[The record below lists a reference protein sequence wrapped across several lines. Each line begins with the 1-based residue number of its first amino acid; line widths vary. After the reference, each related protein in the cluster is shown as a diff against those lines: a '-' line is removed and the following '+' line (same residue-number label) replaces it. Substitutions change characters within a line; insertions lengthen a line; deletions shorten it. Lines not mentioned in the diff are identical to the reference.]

1 MASSWV
7 RRSVS
12 GLFSNPPEAELFP
25 VIFRRFP
32 PAEPVGNTF
41 CFVVRN
47 FSGYFYFSRW
57 PGGTVHRRTLP
68 AIIGRAVRVLSRPAA
83 LHVGS
88 IILSSSGAWSCLR
101 LPTARSTLVRFVAS
115 VPGKDR
121 RSLAFSRWP
130 GRSEVRRMFSAPIG
144 RVPLTPAG
152 MSGGTFGS
160 HRPLPPWKMTI
171 TLRAHIA
178 FVASVPGKSRQ
189 SLIFGLYG
197 FGVL

>member
-1 MASSWV
+1 MASGNTS
-7 RRSVS
+7 SVS
-12 GLFSNPPEAELFP
+12 
-25 VIFRRFP
+25 

-41 CFVVRN
+41 CFVVLN
-47 FSGYFYFSRW
+47 FSGYFHFSRW

-115 VPGKDR
+115 VPGKNR
-121 RSLAFSRWP
+121 RSLAFSRCP
-130 GRSEVRRMFSAPIG
+130 GLVWRRRELAAAICARIPVAGIISTSAL
-144 RVPLTPAG
+144 RQRRRLVALRL
-152 MSGGTFGS
+152 
-160 HRPLPPWKMTI
+160 RPV
-171 TLRAHIA
+171 IA
-178 FVASVPGKSRQ
+178 FVASVPGKNRQ
-189 SLIFGLYG
+189 SLFFGLYV